1 MKKIIFT
8 LLICISLVSCKNN
21 RNGEV
26 LSVNDD
32 NTLNGIK
39 VKTISY
45 NGHNYVYIRRV
56 IHDSGIWQ
64 HDPECLLHDL
74 DSLINKQH

>member
-1 MKKIIFT
+1 MKKFIVALF
-8 LLICISLVSCKNN
+8 ICISLVSCKNN
-21 RNGEV
+21 RNSEI

-32 NTLNGIK
+32 NTYIR

-56 IHDSGIWQ
+56 IHDSGNWQ